1 MNSEEHNIRERMANS
16 QWRAYLFIK
25 RMRWITLILGP
36 FPLLWDHVIAPLF
49 KKFGLPDVVTMEDVA
64 QAIVFRTGLITE
76 EMFETYWPHLNN
88 ICTALFL
95 VFIFWA
101 IQKRKAAK
109 AAAQNV
115 VEIEQRMMVGGFGN
129 GP

>member
-1 MNSEEHNIRERMANS
+1 M
-16 QWRAYLFIK
+16 
-25 RMRWITLILGP
+25 
-36 FPLLWDHVIAPLF
+36 F

-76 EMFETYWPHLNN
+76 ETFETYWPHLNN
-88 ICTALFL
+88 VCTALFL
-95 VFIFWA
+95 VFIFWT

-109 AAAQNV
+109 DAAQNV
-115 VEIEQRMMVGGFGN
+115 VELERRMMVGGFGN

>member
-1 MNSEEHNIRERMANS
+1 MNSEELNIRERRYRAH
-16 QWRAYLFIK
+16 WRAYSIIK
-25 RMRWITLILGP
+25 RMRWITLVLGP
-36 FPLLWDHVIAPLF
+36 FPILWDRVIAPLF

-64 QAIVFRTGLITE
+64 QAIVFRTGWITE

-88 ICTALFL
+88 VCTALFL
-95 VFIFWA
+95 VFIFWT
-101 IQKRKAAK
+101 IRKRKAAK

-115 VEIEQRMMVGGFGN
+115 VELERRMMVGGFGD

>member
-76 EMFETYWPHLNN
+76 ETFETYWPHLNN
-88 ICTALFL
+88 VCTALFL
-95 VFIFWA
+95 VFIFWT

-109 AAAQNV
+109 DAAQNV
-115 VEIEQRMMVGGFGN
+115 VELERRMMVGGFGN

>member
-1 MNSEEHNIRERMANS
+1 LNTEELQNRERKYRA
-16 QWRAYLFIK
+16 QWRAYSIIK

-36 FPLLWDHVIAPLF
+36 FAILWDHVIAPLF

-76 EMFETYWPHLNN
+76 ETFETYWPHLNN
-88 ICTALFL
+88 VCTALFL
-95 VFIFWA
+95 VFIFWT

-109 AAAQNV
+109 DAAQNV
-115 VEIEQRMMVGGFGN
+115 VELERRMMMGGFGN